1 MQRHPESKHQ
11 LIIIGGGAS
20 GLAAACLCAEQGLG
34 VLLLEKENRVG
45 RKLLA
50 TGNGR
55 CNIWNSGPPVYF
67 GEADFAR
74 AVLKRCGVAQV
85 AAFWAGLGLHTRE
98 EEDGRVYPVT
108 NQAATVLDCLRLR
121 LEASPKASIL
131 TGCQVKDI
139 RTIKQG
145 FEVTTSQGSH
155 RAPCVLLASGS
166 AAAPKLGG
174 SDSLLPSL
182 KSLGHPSLPF
192 QPALCPLETETRP
205 IKGLSGLRLMA
216 RLCVLAEGRP
226 LAASAGEMLFT
237 DYGVSGLCAMQ
248 LSRDAGAALN
258 EGRRVTLRLNFAPAM
273 GLAPGQMR
281 RISPEQFTQEA
292 DQARRALLP
301 LLRQRE
307 QQLGRQLMYVGLL
320 PRLLAEK
327 VQSLPLAEA
336 AAWLTGLGLPVTGVR
351 GFDQAQVA
359 SGGLRCADFDPA
371 TLRSRLMPGLYAA
384 GEVLNVD
391 GDCGGYNLLFA
402 WATGI
407 LAARDILKTLS

>member
-1 MQRHPESKHQ
+1 M
-11 LIIIGGGAS
+11 L
-20 GLAAACLCAEQGLG
+20 LAAGSTAAPQTGRLCQ
-34 VLLLEKENRVG
+34 
-45 RKLLA
+45 
-50 TGNGR
+50 
-55 CNIWNSGPPVYF
+55 P
-67 GEADFAR
+67 
-74 AVLKRCGVAQV
+74 
-85 AAFWAGLGLHTRE
+85 AAF
-98 EEDGRVYPVT
+98 
-108 NQAATVLDCLRLR
+108 
-121 LEASPKASIL
+121 
-131 TGCQVKDI
+131 
-139 RTIKQG
+139 
-145 FEVTTSQGSH
+145 
-155 RAPCVLLASGS
+155 
-166 AAAPKLGG
+166 
-174 SDSLLPSL
+174 L
-182 KSLGHPSLPF
+182 KVLGHPSLPF

-258 EGRRVTLRLNFAPAM
+258 EGHQVTLRLNFAPAM

-281 RISPEQFTQEA
+281 RISPEQFVQQA

-327 VQSLPLAEA
+327 AQPLPLAEA

-359 SGGLRCADFDPA
+359 SGGLRCADGPPPCA
-371 TLRSRLMPGLYAA
+371 PG
-384 GEVLNVD
+384 
-391 GDCGGYNLLFA
+391 
-402 WATGI
+402 
-407 LAARDILKTLS
+407 